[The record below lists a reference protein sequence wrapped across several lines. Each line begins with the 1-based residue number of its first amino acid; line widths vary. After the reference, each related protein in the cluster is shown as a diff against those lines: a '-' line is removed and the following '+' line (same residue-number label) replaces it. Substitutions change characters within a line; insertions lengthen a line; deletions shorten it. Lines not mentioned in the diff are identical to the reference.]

1 MADVKPTRSM
11 PTLLCMPP
19 RTLAHLSDLH
29 LDLSPA
35 SDAQARA
42 LVAALQAN
50 RADHV
55 VVTGDLTH
63 QGSHEE
69 YRRFL
74 DIFSPLLDTG
84 RLTLIPGNHDRP
96 GEDVGG
102 GWMDG
107 LKVRTV
113 ERPGLYLVCVDST
126 GEHNRNYF
134 ASHGELSLETV
145 EQVEK
150 ALGRAPKDALVA
162 VLVHH
167 HVLPL
172 PEESFPERLA
182 TRMGWPHA
190 SELSLGAEL
199 VARIQGRCD
208 LVLHGHRHHPNE
220 TVVDTAH
227 GRPLRV
233 FNAGSSTDLGRFR
246 LLQHSEGRL
255 LSEPVWCHSTQ
266 PERPRTASHNVRP
279 ALQYLV
285 TQLGMALF

>member
-1 MADVKPTRSM
+1 M
-11 PTLLCMPP
+11 PTLLRMPL

-29 LDLSPA
+29 LDLSPD
-35 SDAQARA
+35 SDASAQALLSA
-42 LVAALQAN
+42 VQAS

-55 VVTGDLTH
+55 VLTGDLTH
-63 QGSHEE
+63 QGSREE
-69 YRRFL
+69 YRRFV
-74 DIFSPLLDTG
+74 DIFAPLLDTG
-84 RLTLIPGNHDRP
+84 RLTFIPGNHDRP

-102 GWMDG
+102 AWMDG

-113 ERPGLYLVCVDST
+113 ERPGVYFVCVDST

-134 ASHGELSLETV
+134 ASHGELSLDTV
-145 EQVEK
+145 ERVEA
-150 ALGRAPKDALVA
+150 ALDAAPHDALVA

-190 SELSLGAEL
+190 SELTLGAEL
-199 VARIQGRCD
+199 VTRVQGRCD
-208 LVLHGHRHHPNE
+208 LVLHGHRHQPCE
-220 TVVDTAH
+220 TVLDTAH

-246 LLQHSEGRL
+246 LFQHSDGRL
-255 LSEPVWCHSTQ
+255 LGEPQWCHSTQ
-266 PERPRTASHNVRP
+266 PERPRTAGHNVRP

>member
-1 MADVKPTRSM
+1 M
-11 PTLLCMPP
+11 PI

-29 LDLSPA
+29 LDLTPA
-35 SDAQARA
+35 SDASARA
-42 LVAALQAN
+42 LVEALQAGHV
-50 RADHV
+50 DHA

-63 QGSHEE
+63 QGSRTE
-69 YRRFL
+69 YARFQEL
-74 DIFSPLLDTG
+74 FAPLLDTG
-84 RLTLIPGNHDRP
+84 RLTIIPGNHDRP

-102 GWMDG
+102 AWLEGH
-107 LKVRTV
+107 KVRAV
-113 ERPGLYLVCVDST
+113 ERPGLFLVCVDST

-134 ASHGELSLETV
+134 ASHGELTRDTLD
-145 EQVEK
+145 QVDA
-150 ALGRAPKDALVA
+150 ALDTAPVDALVA
-162 VLVHH
+162 VLLHH

-190 SELSLGAEL
+190 SELPLGAEL
-199 VARIQGRCD
+199 VTRAQGRCD
-208 LVLHGHRHHPNE
+208 LVLHGHRHRPNDCLL
-220 TVVDTAH
+220 DTAE

-246 LLQHSEGRL
+246 VFGHSEGRL
-255 LSEPVWCHSTQ
+255 VGDPVWCRTPRSET
-266 PERPRTASHNVRP
+266 PRTASHNVRP